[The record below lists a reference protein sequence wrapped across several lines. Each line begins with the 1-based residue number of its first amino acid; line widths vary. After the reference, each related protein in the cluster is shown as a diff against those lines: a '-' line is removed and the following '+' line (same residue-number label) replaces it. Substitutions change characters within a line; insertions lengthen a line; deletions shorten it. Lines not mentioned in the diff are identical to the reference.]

1 MGTYFKLFV
10 PYFLSELSTI
20 FKISLFWALTQQV
33 YLKKNR
39 DTMGGFARKHG
50 LDYEAYH
57 IVWVVF
63 LCPHFEDYSTKA

>member
-33 YLKKNR
+33 YYIWELPFKFQYHLDNILYNR
-39 DTMGGFARKHG
+39 IKSA
-50 LDYEAYH
+50 
-57 IVWVVF
+57 F
-63 LCPHFEDYSTKA
+63 LIKAIHHLQAI